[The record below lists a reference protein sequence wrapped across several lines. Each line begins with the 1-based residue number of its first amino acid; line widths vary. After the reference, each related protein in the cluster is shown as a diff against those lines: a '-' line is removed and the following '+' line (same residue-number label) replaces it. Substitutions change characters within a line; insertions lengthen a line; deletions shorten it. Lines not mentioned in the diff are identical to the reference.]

1 MKLEVNT
8 ERIVELMKSKG
19 IRSKRQ
25 LADNCGIEW
34 KTIYRLFAGRVYCKE
49 VLWLISE
56 ELDCSINEI
65 VKPNWERK

>member
-34 KTIYRLFAGRVYCKE
+34 KTIYRLFA
-49 VLWLISE
+49 
-56 ELDCSINEI
+56 
-65 VKPNWERK
+65 